1 MFAILPVLGIFTRS
15 HLYLYLFFCSYFFFF
30 SFLWPIQQ
38 LFNSWHQVKNW
49 STEVKNDSKTLL
61 LHRIGEIH
69 WSMWSFWREK
79 LKQSKTRPKQL
90 CNLFFFSN
98 LKSNPKFWTTVNFI
112 TFYSWCRTAFIE
124 MEQHN
129 RRFSSGISS
138 WLEGGWSRNW
148 RQLVVSETN
157 CKNPPCYTLWAP
169 LKHLSFRE
177 LTRARITFWTSGE
190 PSEIQLLLIISLC
203 TIWFFF
209 LFCTCEWI
217 RSQFVSS
224 KPLYCC
230 KL

>member
-169 LKHLSFRE
+169 LKHPEFQRADKSKNYFLNFRWTFWDSAFVNNLFMYHLIFLSF
-177 LTRARITFWTSGE
+177 LYLWMNQKPICF
-190 PSEIQLLLIISLC
+190 IQAPLLL
-203 TIWFFF
+203 
-209 LFCTCEWI
+209 
-217 RSQFVSS
+217 
-224 KPLYCC
+224 
-230 KL
+230 